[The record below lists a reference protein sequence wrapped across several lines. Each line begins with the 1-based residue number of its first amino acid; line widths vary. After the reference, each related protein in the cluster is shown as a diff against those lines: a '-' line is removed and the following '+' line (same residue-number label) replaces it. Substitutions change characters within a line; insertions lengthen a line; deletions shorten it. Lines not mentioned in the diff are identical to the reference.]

1 MTYFYHKLR
10 IPECFK
16 IRYECTQGLSQLGVL
31 VSFVGKDRVF
41 RKLYQKIAQ
50 CCDVLQ
56 ILIILW
62 RFGGNIESL
71 VSVES

>member
-1 MTYFYHKLR
+1 MTYFYHNS
-10 IPECFK
+10 C
-16 IRYECTQGLSQLGVL
+16 V
-31 VSFVGKDRVF
+31 VSFEFQSVLKYVMSSFLF
-41 RKLYQKIAQ
+41 RKLHQKIAQ

-56 ILIILW
+56 ILCILW